1 MRGEFKIKFG
11 NLLDWFKRHFSPK
24 RIKEF
29 WAHYGLGLIDRI
41 GKNHVFLEA
50 SGLAFSIIVCV
61 VPFVLIIF
69 AVLGFVLESPTI
81 RTEINNFIDRG
92 IPYEDAASTVKEIV
106 FERAQEFKVN
116 KNIAGIFGILG
127 LLWASSRLFSSM
139 RTILNVSYKNRSE
152 GSIFGDVVAKLRDLA
167 MVLLV
172 LFYFLLATTIIPGLA
187 VLEKVTENSTILEF
201 LHIQFVGDLIVQTV
215 SFVLLS
221 FAFFVIYYFVP
232 QAKLPLKVII
242 VSALW
247 GAFFWGIAEYLFRL
261 YITNFLTL
269 KRIYGAYVFIIV
281 TVFWIYYTSV
291 VVIVGAEI
299 GQLFRER
306 RGLDRKMG
314 PEG

>member
-1 MRGEFKIKFG
+1 MK
-11 NLLDWFKRHFSPK
+11 D
-24 RIKEF
+24 F
-29 WAHYGLGLIDRI
+29 WGHYGLGLIERI

-50 SGLAFSIIVCV
+50 SGLAFSIVVCI

-81 RTEINNFIDRG
+81 RMEINDFIDRL
-92 IPYEDAASTVKEIV
+92 IPYSDAADTVKEVV

-116 KNIAGIFGILG
+116 KNIAGILGILG

-139 RTILNVSYKNRSE
+139 RTILNVSYKNRLG
-152 GSIFGDVVAKLRDLA
+152 GSIFGDVVAKMRDLA

-187 VLEKVTENSTILEF
+187 ALEKLTENSTILQF
-201 LHIQFVGDLIVQTV
+201 LHIEFVGDLIVQAA
-215 SFVLLS
+215 SFIIIT

-247 GAFFWGIAEYLFRL
+247 GALFWGIAEYMFRL
-261 YITNFLTL
+261 YINNFMSL

-291 VVIVGAEI
+291 VLIVGAEI
-299 GQLFRER
+299 GQLYRER
-306 RGLDRKMG
+306 SRKK
-314 PEG
+314 EKEAEKEQQSEA

>member
-1 MRGEFKIKFG
+1 LWERFKS
-11 NLLDWFKRHFSPK
+11 HFRPK
-24 RIKEF
+24 RIKDF

-50 SGLAFSIIVCV
+50 SGLAFSIIVCI
-61 VPFVLIIF
+61 VPFVLIVF

-81 RTEINNFIDRG
+81 RVEINNFIDRL
-92 IPYEDAASTVKEIV
+92 IPYSDAAETVKQIV

-139 RTILNVSYKNRSE
+139 RTILNISYKNRLG

-172 LFYFLLATTIIPGLA
+172 LFYFLLATTVIPGLA
-187 VLEKVTENSTILEF
+187 VLEKVTEDSTILEF
-201 LHIQFVGDLIVQTV
+201 LHIQFVGDIIVQAA
-215 SFVLLS
+215 SFIILT

-232 QAKLPLKVII
+232 QAKIPLKVIL

-247 GAFFWGIAEYLFRL
+247 GAFFWGIAEYLFRI
-261 YITNFLTL
+261 YINNFVNL
-269 KRIYGAYVFIIV
+269 KRIYGAYVLFIV
-281 TVFWIYYTSV
+281 AVFWIFYTSV
-291 VVIVGAEI
+291 VLIVGAEI
-299 GQLFRER
+299 GQLYRER
-306 RGLDRKMG
+306 LRKR
-314 PEG
+314 EKEARKEQVAET

>member
-1 MRGEFKIKFG
+1 M
-11 NLLDWFKRHFSPK
+11 
-24 RIKEF
+24 KEF
-29 WAHYGLGLIDRI
+29 WGHYGLGLIERI

-50 SGLAFSIIVCV
+50 SGLAFSIVVCI

-81 RTEINNFIDRG
+81 RMEINEFIDRL
-92 IPYEDAASTVKEIV
+92 IPYSDAADTVKEVV

-116 KNIAGIFGILG
+116 KNVAGILGILG

-139 RTILNVSYKNRSE
+139 RTILNVSYKNRLV
-152 GSIFGDVVAKLRDLA
+152 GSIFGDVVAKMRDLA

-187 VLEKVTENSTILEF
+187 ALEKLTENSTILQF
-201 LHIQFVGDLIVQTV
+201 LHIEFVGDLIVQAA
-215 SFVLLS
+215 SFIIIT

-247 GAFFWGIAEYLFRL
+247 GALFWGVAEYMFRL
-261 YITNFLTL
+261 YINNFMSL

-291 VVIVGAEI
+291 VLIVGAEI
-299 GQLFRER
+299 GQLYRER
-306 RGLDRKMG
+306 SRKK
-314 PEG
+314 EKEAEKEQQSEA